1 MGIQDK
7 EEEVLSLTDDS
18 DNSSMDDPNQLI
30 VALQPMSA
38 SVNEN
43 MVSSGII
50 MPNMKVNI
58 KLNPADMPGGLSRM
72 LSVVN
77 NID

>member
-1 MGIQDK
+1 
-7 EEEVLSLTDDS
+7 
-18 DNSSMDDPNQLI
+18 MDDPDQLI

-58 KLNPADMPGGLSRM
+58 KLNQADMPGGLSRM